1 MIDRDGIE
9 RPDDPHA
16 HMVENSIAARDE
28 EIDENYNFIN
38 KNIFFRAFSR
48 FFRRIVIM
56 FMGPWLKRRYKL
68 KIVGKENIK
77 KVRRKGVIVT
87 VNHVHNFD
95 NLLVGTRLLHHR
107 KCYFIT
113 LKDNINMPFVG
124 FLLRSLGGIPIPTS
138 VKAMPPFDACI
149 TELLRKKK
157 AILICPEA
165 SLWPFYRG
173 VRPFKKGAFRFA
185 VKNDVPILP
194 VVISFRRKL
203 RKRPA
208 KKGKEKYKYYFTV
221 HVGEPI
227 YQDKS
232 LEIRRQTLELTD
244 RTYAFYKS
252 TMDEFYADEERLE
265 QEERE
270 ALIKS
275 NKKIAKNLKPSPTP
289 TQEEIAQAEDELKE
303 LK

>member
-38 KNIFFRAFSR
+38 KNVIFRAFSR

-68 KIVGKENIK
+68 KIVGKDNIK

-113 LKDNINMPFVG
+113 LKDNIN
-124 FLLRSLGGIPIPTS
+124 S

-149 TELLRKKK
+149 TELLKKKK

-165 SLWPFYRG
+165 SLWPYYRG

-185 VKNDVPILP
+185 VKNNVPILP

-203 RKRPA
+203 RKRSA

-227 YQDKS
+227 YQDNN
-232 LEIRRQTLELTD
+232 LEIRRQTIDLTD
-244 RTYAFYKS
+244 RTYEFYKS
-252 TMDEFYADEERLE
+252 TMDEFYKDEEKIE
-265 QEERE
+265 QEYRAE
-270 ALIKS
+270 LIKS
-275 NKKIAKNLKPSPTP
+275 NKKIARNLKPKLPQ
-289 TQEEIAQAEDELKE
+289 TQEETIEAEENLKE
-303 LK
+303 L